1 MAELGRRRLLGERF
15 FIMLDNLSEIMVKL
29 KQECQKIAMLCVILT
44 LYNSRCLLL
53 HTHSHSM
60 GSY

>member
-1 MAELGRRRLLGERF
+1 VAELGRRRLLGERF